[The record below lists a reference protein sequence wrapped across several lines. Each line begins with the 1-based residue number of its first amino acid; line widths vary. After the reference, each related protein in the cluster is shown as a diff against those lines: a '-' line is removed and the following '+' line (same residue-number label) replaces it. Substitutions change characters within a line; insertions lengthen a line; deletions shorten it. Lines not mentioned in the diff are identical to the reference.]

1 MSNNNSTKTRSAPI
15 VKKEVKNSCG
25 PGTNIPVILNDEP
38 RLGEY
43 LRVLI
48 KSTTGVTRELIF
60 HHPIGVTDLDD
71 DDWVI
76 SEVGDIPS
84 LLSRTKDPYAEEIAT
99 ARAAWLEQKAIEAG
113 LLEKDASDNTVY
125 TGSKKTTRA
134 TFFKELKEIH
144 SKKKTDKVKLDKFD
158 LKDAL
163 SRSVDPRAAKEAAVR
178 DLFAN
183 QAAAV
188 EREFS
193 TTFRTMGG
201 SRGDRPQEA
210 ISWAKKCTA
219 ASLSDMLIK
228 HGIEGPMLSA
238 SAGSIGDT
246 KPLSVP
252 KEVTANTTGRESN
265 QWCFLPSSLD
275 KTAKKRTKDAL
286 NNIRSA
292 LDAAG
297 HKDLVFTV
305 SERSAGP

>member
-1 MSNNNSTKTRSAPI
+1 MSNNTSTKARSAPI

-60 HHPIGVTDLDD
+60 HHPVGVTDLDD
-71 DDWVI
+71 DDWVV

-84 LLSRTKDPYAEEIAT
+84 LLSRMKDPHAEEIAA

-125 TGSKKTTRA
+125 TGSTQTTRA
-134 TFFKELKEIH
+134 AFFKELKEIH
-144 SKKKTDKVKLDKFD
+144 SKKKTDKVKPDKFD

-163 SRSVDPRAAKEAAVR
+163 SRSVDSRAAKEAAIR

-193 TTFRTMGG
+193 STFRTMGG

-210 ISWAKKCTA
+210 IGWAKKCTA
-219 ASLSDMLIK
+219 ASLSDMLVK
-228 HGIEGPMLSA
+228 HGIEGPMLS
-238 SAGSIGDT
+238 SSTESVGDA
-246 KPLSVP
+246 KPFRFP
-252 KEVTANTTGRESN
+252 KRVTTNTTGGESD
-265 QWCFLPSSLD
+265 QWCFLPGSLS
-275 KTAKKRTKDAL
+275 KTAKKKTKDAL
-286 NNIRSA
+286 NNIKNA

-297 HKDLVFTV
+297 HKNLVFTV